1 MRQGT
6 TGVLLL
12 ARTKALA
19 QELSRQFR
27 ARAIEKSYLALV
39 HGDAR
44 NFPEKEGQIDASLNF
59 DDGRVRLVVQA
70 AASGNGSCVQEEA
83 PSLPV
88 AELLGRGGGGK
99 AARTAW
105 EVLASSVSR

>member
-44 NFPEKEGQIDASLNF
+44 SFPEKEGQIDASLNF

-83 PSLPV
+83 LPV